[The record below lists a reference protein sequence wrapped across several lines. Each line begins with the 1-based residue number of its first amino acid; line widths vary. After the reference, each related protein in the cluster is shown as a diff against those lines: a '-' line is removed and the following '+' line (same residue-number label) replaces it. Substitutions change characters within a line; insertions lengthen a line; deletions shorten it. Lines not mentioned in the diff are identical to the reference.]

1 MKPKMLRKCSF
12 ATHIIVISHARV
24 PIIKFQH
31 RVHAP
36 IFLDL

>member
-1 MKPKMLRKCSF
+1 MLRKCTF

-31 RVHAP
+31 RVSSLP
-36 IFLDL
+36 PVES